1 MRTVSWERF
10 CEHALAVARVPLS
23 VRTARNA
30 DRLNRGQVGIVSASI
45 DESLFVIAGPGSG
58 KTTASALRILKL
70 LFVDGLEPHEIIAT
84 TFTRRAAAVLRSRII
99 EWGEGIRARILN
111 SGAPLDQRFERL
123 DFNQLRVGTID
134 SIAQDLL
141 NDFREAGAPRPTPVD
156 AHVFAALMMADGV
169 RTTAAANSRRMLTF
183 LDSLGFNVY
192 GGRLGLGGR
201 ASALVEIRERLIND
215 RVDRV
220 ALLTDA
226 QRRGTDV
233 DVGLTRALE
242 AIREFETAMRERE
255 IFDFAGLN
263 EYFLEV
269 LASGRMDDFL
279 SQLRFILVDEYQDT
293 NFLQESIYFRLADA
307 ARRNSGSICVVGD
320 DDQSL
325 YRFRGATVELFAGF
339 RERVRSRLGIEAVET
354 ALNKNYRST
363 KRIVQLV
370 DEFVRS
376 DACFQAARIERK
388 PTLVHGE
395 TNAGELPLIGM
406 FEDGEALLA
415 QQVAA
420 LIGRLVSGARVQ
432 IGDRRSG
439 RHTIMLDPERGSA
452 GDIAILFDS
461 ASEYSGAGR
470 ERFPLLLRR
479 GLEALDPPILVFN
492 PRGQPLKKQTAV
504 RRLLGLA
511 LLCLDPGGSI
521 QATQNIGNAIATELG
536 EWRSEAT
543 TFLAAGP
550 TPLRRFVSNWGARR
564 PTRPLSRSTN
574 VSLADLLYKLVT
586 WIPDFQDDVEHLAW
600 LEAIMRAVSAASL
613 LRGFRGE
620 LVFAP
625 NAPGDELGTR
635 SVSDAIWRVFSP
647 IADGVIEVEEDLLET
662 LPRNR
667 VNFLTIHQAKGLEFP
682 ITIVDVGSELGDGR
696 VAKAFKRYPAGAE
709 KVHLMED
716 YFRRFSDI
724 GLPGRSGQDR
734 AFDDLTRKYFV
745 AFSRAQDLLILTGHT
760 VATTGLT
767 RAKRPKP
774 MESVA
779 TGWRRPG
786 CAPADLWPWRGLP
799 FLLRL

>member
-1 MRTVSWERF
+1 LSIRTGN
-10 CEHALAVARVPLS
+10 
-23 VRTARNA
+23 TA
-30 DRLNRGQVGIVSASI
+30 RLNRGQIGIVSAPVH
-45 DESLFVIAGPGSG
+45 ESLFVIAGPGSG

-99 EWGEGIRARILN
+99 EWGEGIRVRILN
-111 SGAPLDQRFERL
+111 SDVAPDQRFERL

-141 NDFREAGAPRPTPVD
+141 NDFRDAGAPRPTPVD
-156 AHVFAALMMADGV
+156 THVFAALMMAEGV

-183 LDSLGFNVY
+183 LEALGFNTY

-215 RVDRV
+215 RVDRQAMLV
-220 ALLTDA
+220 DA
-226 QRRGTDV
+226 QRRQTDI
-233 DVGLTRALE
+233 DVGLIRALE
-242 AIREFETAMRERE
+242 AIGEFEEAMRERE

-269 LASGRMDDFL
+269 LGSGRMDDFL
-279 SQLRFILVDEYQDT
+279 SRLRFILVDEYQDT
-293 NFLQESIYFRLADA
+293 NFLQESIYFTLAGA
-307 ARRNSGSICVVGD
+307 TRRNGGSICVVGD

-339 RERVRSRLGIEAVET
+339 RERVRARLGIDAAEIP
-354 ALNKNYRST
+354 LNKNYRST
-363 KRIVQLV
+363 KKIVGLV
-370 DEFVRS
+370 DDFVRS
-376 DACFQAARIERK
+376 DACFQAARIARK
-388 PTLVHGE
+388 PTLEHGE
-395 TNAGELPLIGM
+395 INDGELPLIGM
-406 FEDGEALLA
+406 FEDGEPLLA
-415 QQVAA
+415 RQVAG
-420 LIGRLVSGARVQ
+420 LIGRLVSGAQVR
-432 IGDRRSG
+432 IADRRSG

-452 GDIAILFDS
+452 GDIAVLFDS
-461 ASEYSGAGR
+461 ASEYSGSGR
-470 ERFPLLLRR
+470 ERFPLLLRQE
-479 GLEALDPPILVFN
+479 LEALDPPILVFN

-511 LLCLDPGGSI
+511 LLCLDPDGSI
-521 QATQNIGNAIATELG
+521 QAGQNFGNAISIELR
-536 EWRSEAT
+536 EWRTEAAA
-543 TFLAAGP
+543 FLATGSA
-550 TPLRRFVSNWGARR
+550 PLRRFVANWGARR
-564 PTRPLSRSTN
+564 PTRPLRRSTN
-574 VSLADLLYKLVT
+574 VSLTDLLYKLVT
-586 WIPDFQDDVEHLAW
+586 WIPDFQHDVEHLAW
-600 LEAIMRAVSAASL
+600 LEAVMRAVSAASL

-635 SVSDAIWRVFSP
+635 SVSDAIWRVFAP

-682 ITIVDVGSELGDGR
+682 VTIVDVGSELGDGR
-696 VAKAFKRYPAGAE
+696 VAKAFKRYPADAE
-709 KVHLMED
+709 RVHLMED
-716 YFRRFSDI
+716 FFRRYSGI
-724 GLPGRSGQDR
+724 GLASRSGRDR

-745 AFSRAQDLLILTGHT
+745 AFSRAQDLLVLTGHT
-760 VATTGLT
+760 VATTGQT

-799 FLLRL
+799 FLHRL